1 MVTIACSAEEVA
13 SGRLTEAH
21 FQEALEAMDRDG
33 MVVLKDVIAP
43 EHIEVLREKLLEDV
57 AQFTGRKDA
66 PFNFNRGNIQQDP
79 PPFPPYLFRDVL
91 VNELVI
97 SITKAILG
105 PGVKSNFY
113 SGNTAIKSDQ
123 RQPPHADVGQLF
135 TTLVVPTFGIVV
147 NVPVVDMS
155 PKNGSTEIWLG
166 THKNPAVWIHAPKID
181 VPQEAMDRYRAEG
194 MTPLQPTVS
203 AGSVLLRDIRMWH
216 AGMPNHTDSPRPM
229 IAMIH
234 WSSWFDVGEPL
245 KFPKGT
251 EELFQHP
258 DLRTRAIFVEEPID
272 YINAPHAYDFHEE
285 ESEPANV

>member
-1 MVTIACSAEEVA
+1 MVTIACSPEEVA
-13 SGRLTEAH
+13 EGRLTEAH

-33 MVVLKDVIAP
+33 FVVLKDIIAQ
-43 EHIEVLREKLLEDV
+43 EHIEILREKLLADV
-57 AQFTGRKDA
+57 ALFTGRKNA
-66 PFNFNRGNIQQDP
+66 PFNFNRGNVQQDP

-91 VNELVI
+91 VNDIVI

-105 PGVKSNFY
+105 PGVRSNFY

-123 RQPPHADVGQLF
+123 RQPPHADVGQIYKEV
-135 TTLVVPTFGIVV
+135 VVPTFGIVV
-147 NVPVVDMS
+147 NVPTVDMS
-155 PKNGSTEIWLG
+155 PENGSTEIWPQ
-166 THKNPAVWIHAPKID
+166 THKDPAVWMHAPKID
-181 VPQEAMDRYRAEG
+181 VPQEAMDRYRATVGE
-194 MTPLQPTVS
+194 PIQPHVT

-234 WSSWFDVGEPL
+234 WASWFDVGSPL

-251 EELFQHP
+251 ESLFEHP
-258 DLRTRAIFVEEPID
+258 DLRTHAVFVEEPID

-285 ESEPANV
+285 ESETADV